1 MLSTRVRRA
10 TLAGFLALPLLAA
23 PALAQDDTK
32 AAQADPNAVVARV
45 NGHEIPYSAVEDRFA
60 EMKAA
65 QPQLGAMPLSMVYDH
80 ILNSVVEADLVT
92 QAGRDERLEND
103 PEVQKRMAALL
114 DRLIAGAY
122 MQKVVDETVTDEA
135 IKAEYEKRKAEFVP
149 AKEVHARHI
158 LVKTEDEAKEI
169 IKELDGGADFVELA
183 KTKST
188 GPSGPQ
194 GGDLGFFT
202 KDRMVPPFAE
212 AAFAMEPGT
221 VSKEPVKTDFGWHV
235 IKVEEI
241 RDTAFPA
248 LSEVEEDIK
257 NELAN
262 KAVGDRI
269 EALKKKAEISLF
281 TPDGKPLEEAKTE
294 GEDKA
299 ADEAAKDEAPKK

>member
-32 AAQADPNAVVARV
+32 AAPADPNAVVARV
-45 NGHEIPYSAVEDRFA
+45 NGHEIPYSAVEDRFT

-65 QPQLGAMPLSMVYDH
+65 QPQLGAMPLSMD
-80 ILNSVVEADLVT
+80 
-92 QAGRDERLEND
+92 
-103 PEVQKRMAALL
+103 ALL

-158 LVKTEDEAKEI
+158 LVKTEDEAKDI

-202 KDRMVPPFAE
+202 KERMVPPFAE
-212 AAFAMEPGT
+212 AAFAMEPGS

-235 IKVEEI
+235 IKVEEV
-241 RDTAFPA
+241 RDTTFPA
-248 LSEVEEDIK
+248 LSEVEDDIK
-257 NELAN
+257 SELAN
-262 KAVGDRI
+262 KSVGDRI
-269 EALKKKAEISLF
+269 ESLKEKAEIALF
-281 TPDGKPLEEAKTE
+281 TPDGKPMEEAPAE

-299 ADEAAKDEAPKK
+299 GDEAPKK

>member
-1 MLSTRVRRA
+1 MLSIRVRRA
-10 TLAGFLALPLLAA
+10 TLAGFLALPLLAS
-23 PALAQDDTK
+23 PALAQDETK
-32 AAQADPNAVVARV
+32 AAPDPNAVVAKV
-45 NGHEIPYSAVEDRFA
+45 NGHEIPFSAVQDRFN
-60 EMKAA
+60 EMKAQ
-65 QPQLGAMPLSMVYDH
+65 QPQLGAMPLTMVYEH
-80 ILNSVVEADLVT
+80 ILNTVVEADLVT
-92 QAGRDERLEND
+92 QAGRDERLESD
-103 PEVQKRMAALL
+103 AEVQKRMAALL

-135 IKAEYEKRKAEFVP
+135 VKAEYEKRKADFTP

-158 LVKTEDEAKEI
+158 LLNTEEDAKDI

-212 AAFAMEPGT
+212 AAFAMEPGG

-241 RDTAFPA
+241 RDTEFPP
-248 LSEVEEDIK
+248 LSEVENDIRD
-257 NELAN
+257 ELAN
-262 KAVGDRI
+262 KAVSERI
-269 EALKKKAEISLF
+269 ESLKEKAEIALF
-281 TPDGKPLEEAKTE
+281 TPDGTPLEEAEPE
-294 GEDKA
+294 GETT
-299 ADEAAKDEAPKK
+299 EEAPKQ

>member
-32 AAQADPNAVVARV
+32 AAPADPNAVVARV
-45 NGHEIPYSAVEDRFA
+45 NGHEIPYSAVEDRFT

-65 QPQLGAMPLSMVYDH
+65 QPQLGAMPLSMVYEH

-92 QAGRDERLEND
+92 QAGREERLEND
-103 PEVQKRMAALL
+103 PEVQKRMDALL

-158 LVKTEDEAKEI
+158 LVKTEDEAKDI

-202 KDRMVPPFAE
+202 KERMVPPFAE
-212 AAFAMEPGT
+212 AAFAMEPGS

-235 IKVEEI
+235 IKVEEV
-241 RDTAFPA
+241 RDTTFPA
-248 LSEVEEDIK
+248 LSEVEDDIK
-257 NELAN
+257 SELAN
-262 KAVGDRI
+262 KSVGDRI
-269 EALKKKAEISLF
+269 ESLKEKAEIALF
-281 TPDGKPLEEAKTE
+281 TPDGKPMEEAPAE

-299 ADEAAKDEAPKK
+299 GDEAPKK